1 MAHVYAEKEQKTIE
15 AIHQIVITCSK
26 QYCEQG
32 VLTCTAQSV
41 KEQLYISRSL
51 ASLYLN
57 QRRKDHQDHLKTGLF
72 FRSSDDRDR
81 FINAFFKDRV

>member
-51 ASLYLN
+51 ASFYLN
-57 QRRKDHQDHLKTGLF
+57 HLTKEGKIIKIISRPVYF
-72 FRSSDDRDR
+72 
-81 FINAFFKDRV
+81 